1 MSKKCLTCSKCLF
14 NEQGILKSLISD
26 LKGSVFS
33 LANHRPNSKAHA
45 NIITKKH
52 TEDLRVMIP
61 QEWADILPVLKETI
75 KKIDKVYRPLGY
87 RISIPVGEKAGQNV
101 PYHFYMRIVPK
112 YKKDWGTVS
121 TSVEYKPVPPEK
133 IKMLEENLQPNQDK
147 VIAEKSKVV
156 ARLHNETALGYTIIS
171 TKQHLPSGIFDID
184 AETWTQIGEILKDCM
199 RKFESSDIA
208 HDFNVSFSLGE
219 AGKIFESEKE
229 NKPYTSSDGS
239 EIKIVLFP
247 KLVMGRWWRPDESR
261 PIKKGQRA
269 GTMEDERIG
278 QKIRDPEKYAQEW
291 GKKSTPSIRG
301 HEESTTSQIKSLSTE
316 TSPRESI
323 WKQPVLYWGLGGG
336 LLIAGLGLGIYW
348 LFSKKNKEKSKS
360 K

>member
-1 MSKKCLTCSKCLF
+1 MT
-14 NEQGILKSLISD
+14 
-26 LKGSVFS
+26 
-33 LANHRPNSKAHA
+33 
-45 NIITKKH
+45 
-52 TEDLRVMIP
+52 P

-75 KKIDKVYRPLGY
+75 KKIDKVYHPLGY

-121 TSVEYKPVPPEK
+121 TSSEYKPVSPEK
-133 IKMLEENLQPNQDK
+133 KKELEESLQPNQDG
-147 VIAEKSKVV
+147 VIAEGD
-156 ARLHNETALGYTIIS
+156 RLIAKMHNETALGYTIIS
-171 TKQHLPSGIFDID
+171 TKNHLSSDID
-184 AETWTQIGEILKDCM
+184 FIDQETWTQIGKILKECM

-229 NKPYTSSDGS
+229 NKPYTSSGGS

-247 KLVMGRWWRPDESR
+247 KLEMGRWWRPDESR

-278 QKIRDPEKYAQEW
+278 QKIRDPEKYAREW
-291 GKKSTPSIRG
+291 GKKSTPSLRG
-301 HEESTTSQIKSLSTE
+301 HEEAATSRTKTLSSE
-316 TSPRESI
+316 TSERERESL
-323 WKQPVLYWGLGGG
+323 WKQPALYLAFASG
-336 LLIAGLGLGIYW
+336 LLIGLGIYW
-348 LFSKKNKEKSKS
+348 LFSKKNKAKSK
-360 K
+360 